1 MIKFVF
7 SILLF
12 CLFSINVNAEAFE
25 EIKGKPRAIDGK
37 TLIINGQKIHLF
49 GVDAPEFDQMC
60 QKKET
65 HQPFQC
71 GVISAHKLKRMID
84 HVASVTCK
92 GKGRTSEG
100 VLLATCF
107 DGRIDINEQII
118 LRGWAMLDE
127 NNSVKK
133 YQRIEKGV
141 RFGSTTLGEVIWQA
155 DFIKPWEWRRGKR
168 LPAAPSHFKVDKVI
182 RTNAN

>member
-1 MIKFVF
+1 MIKIVI

-12 CLFSINVNAEAFE
+12 SAVSIDTIGASFK

-37 TLIINGQKIHLF
+37 RLIINGQKIQLY

-84 HVASVTCK
+84 HVAEITCIEK
-92 GKGRTSEG
+92 GTTDNGT
-100 VLLATCF
+100 LLASCF

-118 LRGWAMLDE
+118 LRGWAIVDE
-127 NNSVKK
+127 HASVKK
-133 YQRIEKGV
+133 YKRIEQYVKFDTV
-141 RFGSTTLGEVIWQA
+141 NEVIWQD
-155 DFIKPWEWRRGKR
+155 DFIKPWEWRKGKR
-168 LPAAPSHFKVDKVI
+168 LPAPPAHYKVEKMT
-182 RTNAN
+182 RSNTE

>member
-1 MIKFVF
+1 MIKIFT

-12 CLFSINVNAEAFE
+12 SALSIDANSDSLK

-37 TLIINGQKIHLF
+37 TLIINGQKLQLF

-71 GVISAHKLKRMID
+71 GVISAHKLKRMVD
-84 HVASVTCK
+84 HVPEVTCT
-92 GKGRTSEG
+92 GKGYTSEG
-100 VLLATCF
+100 MLLASCY

-118 LRGWAMLDE
+118 LKGWAIVDE
-127 NNSVKK
+127 KESEKK
-133 YQRIEKGV
+133 YKRIEQYVKFDTV
-141 RFGSTTLGEVIWQA
+141 NEVIWQA
-155 DFIKPWEWRRGKR
+155 DFIKPWEWRKGKR
-168 LPAAPSHFKVDKVI
+168 LPAPPAHYKVEKMT
-182 RTNAN
+182 RSNTE